1 MIGDFD
7 PDVIIDKRD
16 DILKCKRLY
25 MRNEIRDIIWY
36 IDTRRYNK
44 YEIVTWKT
52 MIEMIDE
59 I

>member
-16 DILKCKRLY
+16 DILNCKRLY
-25 MRNEIRDIIWY
+25 MRNEIRDIIWD
-36 IDTRRYNK
+36 IDTRRYIK

-52 MIEMIDE
+52 MIKMIDE